1 MSPRV
6 VIWVGSSRKDLSA
19 FPEEVKDV
27 MGHALWLAQ
36 IGAKHPDAK
45 PLQGFGGAGV
55 VEVVDD
61 YDGDTY
67 RTVYTLTLA
76 DTVYVLHAF
85 QKKSKQGAATPKQE
99 LDLIRSRLKQAEAWH
114 ASGRS
119 RR

>member
-19 FPEEVKDV
+19 FPEDVQDV

-36 IGAKHPDAK
+36 TGDKHADAK
-45 PLQGFGGAGV
+45 PLRGFGGAGV
-55 VEVVDD
+55 VEMVDD
-61 YDGDTY
+61 YDGNTY

-85 QKKSKQGAATPKQE
+85 QKKSKQGVETPKQDLE
-99 LDLIRSRLKQAEAWH
+99 LIRTRLKQAEAWH